1 VVGRIRR
8 FPRFL
13 VPVTTSPERAPC
25 AMDRHVHRGSA
36 PRVSHPLGGFLASPG
51 FAAFDQL
58 VSEPTYMPLPC
69 RTSTSLQ
76 GSTRRN
82 RAPLPGPL
90 APSSFGLAPRSS
102 ATCRALIS
110 LDFPRRPRPSDPPA
124 PEAPSVTSCVLEC
137 GRPRRGGRSPSRAR
151 ATFPPENHTLQ
162 CRPQIPRHPQA
173 RQTVLTLASLRRP
186 RSVLPPACPTPF
198 PGVATGSWVVALV
211 GFSPPERCSGSG
223 LGP

>member
-1 VVGRIRR
+1 MCNGPSRPPRLRPQGFSPSRR
-8 FPRFL
+8 FPRRPGL
-13 VPVTTSPERAPC
+13 
-25 AMDRHVHRGSA
+25 RGLR
-36 PRVSHPLGGFLASPG
+36 PPLSRPG
-51 FAAFDQL
+51 
-58 VSEPTYMPLPC
+58 YMPLPC
-69 RTSTSLQ
+69 RTSSPLQ

-82 RAPLPGPL
+82 RAPLSRPL
-90 APSSFGLAPRSS
+90 APSSFGSAPRSS
-102 ATCRALIS
+102 ATRRALIS

-151 ATFPPENHTLQ
+151 ATFPPGPEPRL
-162 CRPQIPRHPQA
+162 PRHPQA
-173 RQTVLTLASLRRP
+173 RRAVLTLASLRRP

-211 GFSPPERCSGSG
+211 GFSPPERSSGSG